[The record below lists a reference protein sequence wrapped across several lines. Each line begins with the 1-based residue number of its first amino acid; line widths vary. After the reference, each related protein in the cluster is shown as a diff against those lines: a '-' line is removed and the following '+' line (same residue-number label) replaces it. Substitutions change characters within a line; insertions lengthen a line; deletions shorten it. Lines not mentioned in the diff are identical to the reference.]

1 MIYALTKTRVWV
13 GEEVGLRRRG
23 MAKQEQE
30 RKIRRMIATSQ
41 QEKMSL
47 RKTNI
52 RGRKKG
58 RSRKRRSSR
67 RVMGEEGK
75 DYEEEEEE
83 DGEKDEDRQQQPKQR
98 GKGGAGE
105 KRTGDQRMKR
115 AGCCCSCC
123 WCPCSLP
130 SCCSFH

>member
-1 MIYALTKTRVWV
+1 
-13 GEEVGLRRRG
+13 
-23 MAKQEQE
+23 
-30 RKIRRMIATSQ
+30 
-41 QEKMSL
+41 MSL
-47 RKTNI
+47 RKTKI

-105 KRTGDQRMKR
+105 KRTGDQRIEKGR
-115 AGCCCSCC
+115 LLLLLLQVPLS
-123 WCPCSLP
+123 P
-130 SCCSFH
+130 SVLLQLS